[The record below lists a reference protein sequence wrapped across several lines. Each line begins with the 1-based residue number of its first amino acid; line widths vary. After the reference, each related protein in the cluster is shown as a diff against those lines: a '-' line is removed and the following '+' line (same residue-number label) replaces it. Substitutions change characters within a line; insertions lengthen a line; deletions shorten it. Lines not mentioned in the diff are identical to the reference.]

1 MLERPRRRIAESMI
15 PAMNRPERAAF
26 LAFVREGAPA
36 EAFDAMLDRA
46 ARPPLTPPG
55 YEALELALAV

>member
-1 MLERPRRRIAESMI
+1 MI